1 MRKKHSTTAAPKS
14 GPIALPGTP
23 RQAIRVWQRL
33 IDDLAQIGHPDG
45 RQVRVYAAFSTAVDM
60 LIAEASRLNLGGVAI
75 LKVSRILR
83 DHAAE
88 AASKWNKTKP
98 ANIGGWC
105 RVATADLLPS
115 LVKLNPSELQTFS
128 DGLDAAEALKSVLD
142 REGSERDRAEL
153 MRQQETG
160 KPARKPAKRG
170 RPHNKRIEK
179 VCRKIAKESVPEGGR
194 RQWKTLLC
202 RFESELPNDTTP
214 DALRSAF
221 RRYEQRPK

>member
-14 GPIALPGTP
+14 CPIALPGTP

-33 IDDLAQIGHPDG
+33 IDDLAHIGKPDG
-45 RQVRVYAAFSTAVDM
+45 RQVRIYAAFSTATDILVS
-60 LIAEASRLNLGGVAI
+60 EAARLNLGAVPISKA
-75 LKVSRILR
+75 SRILG

-88 AASKWNKTKP
+88 AANKWNKTRP
-98 ANIGGWC
+98 RNVGGWR

-115 LVKLNPSELQTFS
+115 LVKLNPSELRAFS
-128 DGLDAAEALKSVLD
+128 GGLGAVEALKSVLD
-142 REGSERDRAEL
+142 REGSERDRAEM
-153 MRQQETG
+153 MRQQETS
-160 KPARKPAKRG
+160 KPARKLAKRG

-202 RFESELPNDTTP
+202 RFESELPKDTTSE
-214 DALRSAF
+214 ALRKAF
-221 RRYEQRPK
+221 ERHERRTK